1 MGLGAL
7 FGGGAPGA
15 IAGGYISSKFIQHT
29 HKMRR
34 QESLER
40 ERAHF
45 DGDGSEDVDGEV
57 DWVVECLVRHVED
70 AEAHAA
76 TEREAHATGRAHR
89 PRGGIMPEDAV
100 EAAAGRHDGGAGEG
114 AQEGADG
121 GARRRSVEIF
131 SLDSHGNVGGHVG
144 HFFNAVLDG
153 MRGDDAPD
161 QNATRDG
168 APDDVQAD
176 AEANEK
182 ENGDANGTVPRP
194 SASAPGATTSA
205 SASAS
210 APPRSD
216 RREREPGDQ
225 VRDVVA
231 GVGNVFGALL
241 GGMIKV
247 GGAVVSEIGREH
259 ERHRERLRAAN
270 GGAEAAPRIEGGAR
284 GRGVVI
290 EEMDPD

>member
-1 MGLGAL
+1 MGLGTL
-7 FGGGAPGA
+7 FGGAPGA

-45 DGDGSEDVDGEV
+45 DGDGSEDVDEEV

-76 TEREAHATGRAHR
+76 TAREAHASGRAHL
-89 PRGGIMPEDAV
+89 PRGGIMPE
-100 EAAAGRHDGGAGEG
+100 EAAEASTGNRDGGA
-114 AQEGADG
+114 QD
-121 GARRRSVEIF
+121 VDIF
-131 SLDSHGNVGGHVG
+131 SMDSHGNVGGHVA
-144 HFFNAVLDG
+144 HFFNAFVDG
-153 MRGDDAPD
+153 IRGEDARD
-161 QNATRDG
+161 QHARQDR
-168 APDDVQAD
+168 APDDGDNSEAN
-176 AEANEK
+176 AEASEK
-182 ENGDANGTVPRP
+182 ENGDANAPPP
-194 SASAPGATTSA
+194 SASSTGD

-210 APPRSD
+210 APLRSG

-231 GVGNVFGALL
+231 GVGNVFGGLL

-247 GGAVVSEIGREH
+247 GGAVVSEIGKQH
-259 ERHRERLRAAN
+259 ENHRERLRAAN
-270 GGAEAAPRIEGGAR
+270 EETEAAARIQGVAR
-284 GRGVVI
+284 ERGVVI

>member
-1 MGLGAL
+1 MGLGGL
-7 FGGGAPGA
+7 FGGAPGVL
-15 IAGGYISSKFIQHT
+15 AGGYISTKLIDGL
-29 HKMRR
+29 HKSRR

-89 PRGGIMPEDAV
+89 PRGGILPEDAA
-100 EAAAGRHDGGAGEG
+100 EAEGGAGEG
-114 AQEGADG
+114 ADGGADG

-153 MRGDDAPD
+153 MRGNDAPD

-168 APDDVQAD
+168 VPDDVQAD

-194 SASAPGATTSA
+194 SASATGATTSA

-270 GGAEAAPRIEGGAR
+270 GEAEAAARIEGVAR
-284 GRGVVI
+284 GRGVII

>member
-1 MGLGAL
+1 MGLGGL
-7 FGGGAPGA
+7 FGGAAGVL
-15 IAGGYISSKFIQHT
+15 AGGYISTKLIDGL
-29 HKMRR
+29 HKSRR

-57 DWVVECLVRHVED
+57 DWVVECLVCHVED

-76 TEREAHATGRAHR
+76 TEREAHAAGRAHR
-89 PRGGIMPEDAV
+89 PRGGILPEDAA
-100 EAAAGRHDGGAGEG
+100 EAEGGAREG
-114 AQEGADG
+114 AEEGAEGGAEG

-144 HFFNAVLDG
+144 HFFNAVMDG

-168 APDDVQAD
+168 APDDGDDVEAD
-176 AEANEK
+176 SEANEK
-182 ENGDANGTVPRP
+182 ENGDANGAVPPP
-194 SASAPGATTSA
+194 SAFTTGATTSA
-205 SASAS
+205 SASA
-210 APPRSD
+210 PTRSD

-259 ERHRERLRAAN
+259 ERHRERHRATN
-270 GGAEAAPRIEGGAR
+270 GEAEAAPRIEGVAR

>member
-76 TEREAHATGRAHR
+76 TEREAHASGRAHL
-89 PRGGIMPEDAV
+89 PRGGITLEEAAEAV
-100 EAAAGRHDGGAGEG
+100 EAATGHRDGGA
-114 AQEGADG
+114 QE
-121 GARRRSVEIF
+121 VEIF
-131 SLDSHGNVGGHVG
+131 SMDSHGNVGGHVG

-182 ENGDANGTVPRP
+182 EIGDANGTVPRA
-194 SASAPGATTSA
+194 SASATGATTST

-270 GGAEAAPRIEGGAR
+270 GEAEAAPRIEGGAR

>member
-89 PRGGIMPEDAV
+89 PRGGILPEDAT
-100 EAAAGRHDGGAGEG
+100 EAKGVAGEGAGEG
-114 AQEGADG
+114 AEG

-153 MRGDDAPD
+153 MRGDDAPS
-161 QNATRDG
+161 QNATMDG
-168 APDDVQAD
+168 APDDGDDVEAD

-194 SASAPGATTSA
+194 SASVTGATTSA
-205 SASAS
+205 SAP

-270 GGAEAAPRIEGGAR
+270 GEAEAAPRIEGVAR